1 MRNMKRAVCSILA
14 AALWAGCASEK
25 PEHQEKQEKQAK
37 LAAEAK
43 ISQADAQKTALERVP
58 GGVVKESE
66 IEKEHGR
73 LIWSFDI
80 TTPDSKDIKEVEV
93 DAATGEVVAVETES
107 ADKEAK
113 EKD

>member
-1 MRNMKRAVCSILA
+1 MKYKAILCTLLT
-14 AALWAGCASEK
+14 AALGAGCASEK
-25 PEHQEKQEKQAK
+25 AEHQDKQEQQAK

-43 ISQADAQKTALERVP
+43 VSQADAQKTALEKVP
-58 GGVVKESE
+58 GGTVKECE

-73 LIWSFDI
+73 LVWSFDI
-80 TTPDSKDIKEVEV
+80 APADSKDIKEVEV

-107 ADKEAK
+107 AAAEAK